1 MAQLKSSIQITVG
14 VNGAG
19 RLSAL
24 TKETEK
30 LSQSINK
37 AAQSEMRMHAA
48 ANKAASDRERR
59 ASQGQFRLQQAASK
73 IAAQEEARAAKLA
86 QREAQAQA
94 KKEAA
99 LARQQAKEEAAAQRL
114 VAREESMR
122 KRQLALIEK
131 NAQKAAAAAE
141 KQAQRETKAIHT
153 VETETLRLQ
162 RLQDRQRITN
172 EARAKL
178 GMAPIGG
185 GGGFMTGH
193 GMVNRAR
200 QGLAVA
206 RDLAVA
212 GMGIRYAISAG
223 IGMANTV
230 LDPMREF
237 QSSMADVR
245 NKGGFTAAQTAE
257 IATMAKSQAGL
268 GVSPTQAAGAA
279 VELAAAGMK
288 APDIK
293 SALPSTLR
301 FSAASGLGT
310 EASSGLL
317 VETMSQFGMGAG
329 DFGRI
334 GDTLVA
340 TANKSPIS
348 VADLGEAL
356 KYVAPLAAAAG
367 NDIESTS
374 SAIGFLGERGIKG
387 SQAGTALRGI
397 MSSMAKPA
405 KAARD
410 ALSSLHLTQTDFQ
423 KGITDM
429 PTFFER
435 LSKRMDMKK
444 MNKESRLAILKQLF
458 GQEGMTAATTLM
470 ANTEAWREFEKGV
483 RGAGGAMEEAAA
495 IAGNTLDGKMA
506 KLNATVEA
514 SKITLGEKFLPML
527 DKMIPKLTEAAA
539 ATGSWIEKHG
549 DLTQAIVGAGAVGA
563 GVKGLS
569 MIPGVGAAASALG
582 GAAKLGA
589 AQLFLPTAA
598 QMTLAGASLGTI
610 FAAATVSAIA
620 GYGITTAILG
630 ALDVDPTEWGAK
642 LFDLMNGATP
652 RNNRGKTIAQQIAAE
667 KAAAAERAKAP
678 LDTSGPLLPEEKA
691 RREAHNKAMGW
702 QGVGGELQIQLTYD
716 KPPKV
721 TKLKSDGL
729 PLGLSVAPS
738 GK

>member
-1 MAQLKSSIQITVG
+1 MPLKSSISINVA
-14 VNGAG
+14 VNGSG

-30 LSQSINK
+30 LGQSVQK
-37 AAQSEMRMHAA
+37 VAQTEMRMHAA
-48 ANKAASDRERR
+48 ATKAAADRERR

-73 IAAQEEARAAKLA
+73 IAAQEEARAAKVA
-86 QREAQAQA
+86 QREASAQA

-122 KRQLALIEK
+122 KRQLSLIEK

-141 KQAQRETKAIHT
+141 RQAEREKKAIHT
-153 VETETLRLQ
+153 VESETLRLQ

-172 EARAKL
+172 EAKAKL
-178 GMAPIGG
+178 GMGG
-185 GGGFMTGH
+185 AGGGFMTGH

-206 RDLAVA
+206 RDLTIA
-212 GMGIRYAISAG
+212 GMGIRYMVGAG

-230 LDPMREF
+230 LDPLREF
-237 QSSMADVR
+237 QHSMADVR
-245 NKGGFTAAQTAE
+245 NKGGFTAGQTAE
-257 IATMAKSQAGL
+257 IASMAKGQTGM
-268 GVSPTQAAGAA
+268 GYSPTQAAAAA

-288 APDIK
+288 APDLK
-293 SALPSTLR
+293 KALPSTLQ

-329 DFGRI
+329 DFGTI
-334 GDTLVA
+334 GDTLVK
-340 TANKSPIS
+340 TANMSTIS
-348 VADLGEAL
+348 VADLGESL
-356 KYVAPLAAAAG
+356 KYVGPLAAAAG
-367 NDIESTS
+367 KDLKSTAS
-374 SAIGFLGERGIKG
+374 VIGFLGERGIKG
-387 SQAGTALRGI
+387 SQAGTAMRGI
-397 MSSMAKPA
+397 MASMAKPA
-405 KAARD
+405 KQAKD
-410 ALSSLHLTQTDFQ
+410 ALASLHLTQTDFQ
-423 KGITDM
+423 KGIVDM

-458 GQEGMTAATTLM
+458 GAEGMTAATTLM
-470 ANTEAWREFEKGV
+470 ANADAWRDFETGV
-483 RGAGGAMEEAAA
+483 RGAGGAMKEAAE
-495 IAGNTLDGKMA
+495 IAGGTLDGKMA

-514 SKITLGEKFLPML
+514 SKITLGEKFVPML
-527 DKMIPKLTEAAA
+527 DKMIPKLTEAAS

-549 DLTQAIVGAGAVGA
+549 DLTQLLAGGVAAGGAI
-563 GVKGLS
+563 KGLS
-569 MIPGVGAAASALG
+569 MIPGVAPLASALG
-582 GAAKLGA
+582 GAAKLGMS
-589 AQLFLPTAA
+589 QLFLPTAA

-610 FAAATVSAIA
+610 FAAAAVSAIA

-642 LFDLMNGATP
+642 LYDLMNGATP
-652 RNNRGKTIAQQIAAE
+652 RQGRGKTVAQKIKEEKEAE
-667 KAAAAERAKAP
+667 AERAKAP

-691 RREAHNKAMGW
+691 CREAHNKAMGW
-702 QGVGGELQIQLTYD
+702 QGVGGGELQIQLTYD

-721 TKLKSDGL
+721 TKFTSDGL
-729 PLGLSVAPS
+729 PLGLSVRPS